1 MRKFLVPIIAL
12 ASVAAAAPATAQY
25 WGGQQGYGYNQNNG
39 GGINQRIRQVSW
51 QIDRL
56 ARQGALTGSEQRS
69 LSRELYWIQDRAQK
83 YAYNGYG
90 GGYDR
95 GERQDLWNRLAR
107 LEQRVRYE
115 ARDGDRRYGN
125 GYGYGSNC
133 DRDRDGVPDRYH
145 RDDDNPYRR

>member
-56 ARQGALTGSEQRS
+56 SRQGALTGSEQRS

-83 YAYNGYG
+83 YRSNDYRS
-90 GGYDR
+90 GYDR
-95 GERQDLWNRLAR
+95 GEQRDLWNRLAR
-107 LEQRVRYE
+107 LEQRVRFE
-115 ARDGDRRYGN
+115 ARDGDRRYA
-125 GYGYGSNC
+125 GY
-133 DRDRDGVPDRYH
+133 DR
-145 RDDDNPYRR
+145 